1 MSETAHDPL
10 RAPRDPLRDWYRQF
24 PPFTVGGSLY
34 AVPPAHR
41 AATAAALAARD
52 CRVHIDIIVDATG
65 RGLGVSARELA
76 EARAAA
82 PYARI
87 DLHLIV
93 ADTLP
98 AALAAEVV
106 GETVATA
113 LRTGAEAVTMD
124 LARIG
129 RHPAAVEAL
138 HRGGVA
144 LWLEHTP
151 RARVLEVPPGVD
163 GALVMFIP
171 PGTKQS
177 ADPSM
182 LTEVGRLAATLPTAV
197 DGGITA
203 PVAARCA
210 ERGAAYIVAGRS
222 LLTAA
227 VPSAPAPAPAS
238 VPASV
243 PAPASVSAPAPAPR
257 TENHREDLP

>member
-1 MSETAHDPL
+1 MTATAHDPL
-10 RAPRDPLRDWYRQF
+10 RDPRDPLRDWYREF

-41 AATAAALAARD
+41 ATTAAALAARD
-52 CRVHIDIIVDATG
+52 CRVHVDIIVDATG
-65 RGLGVSARELA
+65 RGLGVSGRELA
-76 EARAAA
+76 AARAAA
-82 PYARI
+82 PHARI
-87 DLHLIV
+87 DLHLIA

-98 AALAAEVV
+98 AALAAELVE
-106 GETVATA
+106 ETVATA
-113 LRTGAEAVTMD
+113 VRAGAEAVTMD

-129 RHPAAVEAL
+129 GHPAAIDTL

-151 RARVLEVPPGVD
+151 RARVLELPPGID

-182 LTEVGRLAATLPTAV
+182 LTEVTRLAAMLPTAV
-197 DGGITA
+197 DGGITG
-203 PVAARCA
+203 PVAERCA
-210 ERGAAYIVAGRS
+210 DQGASYIVAGRS

-227 VPSAPAPAPAS
+227 TPVTAPVTAPA
-238 VPASV
+238 
-243 PAPASVSAPAPAPR
+243 VSTPAPR
-257 TENHREDLP
+257 TETHREDLP